1 MKLRQIASN
10 MTEVEYNDG
19 TTVLFSYRT
28 PVAGFDP
35 AHPDGVKG
43 HFKTDRHYSAT
54 TTRHINKY
62 FRNEWNIDPKQVRT
76 MPQERID
83 TIASPT
89 ITL

>member
-10 MTEVEYNDG
+10 MTEIEYSDG

-62 FRNEWNIDPKQVRT
+62 FRDEWSIDPKQVRT
-76 MPQERID
+76 IAQEKIESL
-83 TIASPT
+83 ASN
-89 ITL
+89 IVHL